1 MGKEVNNEL
10 YQAISKIST
19 WAFSL
24 FAGVVGKISYD
35 LYLKKKRSWLQWIGV
50 TGISIFVGYMSMK
63 ACVVWGHED
72 KIGIVVPSCTLFGE
86 KIIWWFT
93 LKFDKIRELASE
105 IVKK

>member
-1 MGKEVNNEL
+1 MGDKLNNEL
-10 YQAISKIST
+10 WQTLSKIST
-19 WAFSL
+19 WVVSV

-63 ACVVWGHED
+63 ACVIYGHED
-72 KIGIVVPSCTLFGE
+72 KVGIIVPSCTLFGE
-86 KIIWWFT
+86 KILWWFT
-93 LKFDKIRELASE
+93 LKLDKIREIAAE